1 MDKEKSTII
10 KGIAI
15 LMMLFYHLFGIS
27 ELNEMCSPWIY
38 INGRALV
45 FYLSDACY
53 PVPFFLILSGYGL
66 TYVYRKQQL
75 KVRHQLKR
83 LLKLYIHYWIVLLI
97 FVSFGHF
104 IHPEV
109 YPNDLPHIIG
119 NITAIRCNYNGEVWF
134 LFPYALLSLSS
145 VFLIPFID
153 QLRTKLSVITAVIVY
168 AALFVMAK
176 YFAPYIPENIIL
188 NTIGLQIYFYVILLF
203 YFVLGIVLFR
213 LLENTERIHK
223 LNGKLCVALLITL
236 VILKSMFKVTIA
248 DGIYAF
254 LFIILFLNIHVP
266 EWLQKIF
273 KALGRRSM
281 LMWMTHTFFCVY
293 LFQDF
298 IYGFKYPLIIFLV
311 LVVVSYLT
319 AIPIMWLSSIV
330 IKKLKL
336 N

>member
-27 ELNEMCSPWIY
+27 ELDVMCSPWVY
-38 INGRALV
+38 LHDKALV
-45 FYLSDACY
+45 AYLSDACY

-75 KVRHQLKR
+75 KVRQQLKR

-97 FVSFGHF
+97 FVSIGHF
-104 IHPEV
+104 IRPDV
-109 YPNDLPHIIG
+109 YPNDFPHVIG

-134 LFPYALLSLSS
+134 LFPYALLSISA

-153 QLRTKLSVITAVIVY
+153 RLRTKLSIVSAVVGY
-168 AALFVMAK
+168 AALFGMAK
-176 YFAPYIPENIIL
+176 YVAMILPNNLIL
-188 NTIGLQIYFYVILLF
+188 NIIGLQFFYYVILLF
-203 YFVLGIVLFR
+203 YFVLGIVLYR
-213 LLENTERIHK
+213 LLESTERVRK
-223 LNGKLCVALLITL
+223 LDGRICIGMLIAL
-236 VILKSMFKVTIA
+236 VILKSLFKVTIA

-281 LMWMTHTFFCVY
+281 LMWMIHTFFCVY